1 MPEAYL
7 YARCASDMAVLYWD
21 KPSLA
26 AADAVYTVFI
36 NDKKL
41 ADTKKTHCTIQNLVP
56 DTDYTV
62 QVQMGGHWVGGGVV
76 HTGREKHRI
85 DVTTAPYWA
94 KGDGNVMNTAAL
106 QRAIDACGPEDILYF
121 PAGDFLTGALRL
133 HSDMEIYLAKGAN
146 IIGNANP
153 RNYEPRIPSRFE
165 GVEMLCY
172 SSLLNAGTLD
182 HTQGANCRNITIRGE
197 GSIVSG
203 GQELAMNIIRHER
216 ERLQATMPDYAE
228 KSAAC
233 ENDDTLGGRVRPR
246 LINLSNCENVW
257 IHGITLKNGASWNLH
272 MIYCKNIVTDHC
284 TFISEGVWNGDGWD
298 PDSSEDCTLFAGQF
312 FTGDD
317 AVAIKSGKNP
327 EGNQIGRP
335 CRGIKVFDC
344 RSAFGH
350 GICIGSE
357 MSGGVEDVQIWDC
370 DLENALSGIEI
381 KTTPKR
387 GGYVRGVTVRDCISP
402 RVMVHS
408 VPYNDDG
415 TPAPDA
421 PVLTHMTFERLTLT
435 GRALGPDHN
444 WQDVAPI
451 ELAGFAQPGHEIK
464 DVLFRDITITAQEP
478 ALPLKLCSDVSFTNL
493 CCKPA
498 AK

>member
-165 GVEMLCY
+165 GVEMMCY

-272 MIYCKNIVTDHC
+272 MIYCKNVVTDHC
-284 TFISEGVWNGDGWD
+284 TFISEGV
-298 PDSSEDCTLFAGQF
+298 
-312 FTGDD
+312 
-317 AVAIKSGKNP
+317 
-327 EGNQIGRP
+327 
-335 CRGIKVFDC
+335 
-344 RSAFGH
+344 
-350 GICIGSE
+350 
-357 MSGGVEDVQIWDC
+357 
-370 DLENALSGIEI
+370 
-381 KTTPKR
+381 
-387 GGYVRGVTVRDCISP
+387 
-402 RVMVHS
+402 
-408 VPYNDDG
+408 
-415 TPAPDA
+415 
-421 PVLTHMTFERLTLT
+421 
-435 GRALGPDHN
+435 
-444 WQDVAPI
+444 
-451 ELAGFAQPGHEIK
+451 
-464 DVLFRDITITAQEP
+464 
-478 ALPLKLCSDVSFTNL
+478 
-493 CCKPA
+493 
-498 AK
+498 

>member
-1 MPEAYL
+1 MPESYL

-21 KPSLA
+21 KSSLA
-26 AADAVYTVFI
+26 AADAVYTVFV

-62 QVQMGGHWVGGGVV
+62 QVQMGGHWIGGGVV
-76 HTGREKHRI
+76 HTDREKHRI

-106 QRAIDACGPEDILYF
+106 QRAIDACGPEDILYI
-121 PAGDFLTGALRL
+121 PAGDFMTGALRL

-146 IIGNANP
+146 LIGNANP

-165 GVEMLCY
+165 GLEMQCY
-172 SSLLNAGTLD
+172 SSLLNAGTMD
-182 HTQGANCRNITIRGE
+182 HTQGPNCRNITIRGE

-203 GQELAMNIIRHER
+203 GQELAMNIIEHER
-216 ERLQATMPDYAE
+216 ERLRATMPDYAAQ
-228 KSAAC
+228 SAAC
-233 ENDDTLGGRVRPR
+233 ENDNTLGGRVRPR

-298 PDSSEDCTLFAGQF
+298 PDSSEDCTLFAAQF

-357 MSGGVEDVQIWDC
+357 MSGGVEDVQI
-370 DLENALSGIEI
+370 
-381 KTTPKR
+381 
-387 GGYVRGVTVRDCISP
+387 
-402 RVMVHS
+402 
-408 VPYNDDG
+408 
-415 TPAPDA
+415 
-421 PVLTHMTFERLTLT
+421 
-435 GRALGPDHN
+435 
-444 WQDVAPI
+444 
-451 ELAGFAQPGHEIK
+451 
-464 DVLFRDITITAQEP
+464 
-478 ALPLKLCSDVSFTNL
+478 
-493 CCKPA
+493 
-498 AK
+498 